1 MGGRRGGGGWLWKMN
16 GFQTVGS
23 SCLRGLRLD
32 LREQKRKFA
41 FISALDRAGLR
52 RREKWEEQLGAK
64 EAAGTEQSAD

>member
-1 MGGRRGGGGWLWKMN
+1 MN

-52 RREKWEEQLGAK
+52 RKKWEEQLGAK